1 MSDHLL
7 PSSPLAP
14 SHATTAAPVPAVE
27 ASPLEGK
34 KKKNKVRS
42 AWISFVSRIVAQV
55 IGAVATVVLGF
66 AIVSNHVGKLPAVT
80 TVTTSA
86 APATAGQGA
95 SESQVR
101 HETPAAPT
109 LVRARRTPGAALVV
123 LPFQD
128 FSPAGKP
135 TALADGLTEAV
146 TAALARGGRVHVT
159 SRTSAMQYK
168 APTQSLPAI
177 AAHLGVDFVVE
188 GSIVRQ
194 ADRVRVTVQLI
205 DAATDTHV
213 WAQTYDRPAR
223 DVLAFGAGVGADI
236 DRDLRSV
243 LPRSLQPVPPAAT
256 ATADIPPTTPVA
268 GALY

>member
-14 SHATTAAPVPAVE
+14 FHATTVAPVPAVE

-42 AWISFVSRIVAQV
+42 AWISFVGRIVAQV

-66 AIVSNHVGKLPAVT
+66 AIVSNHVGKLPAAG
-80 TVTTSA
+80 TVA
-86 APATAGQGA
+86 
-95 SESQVR
+95 VV
-101 HETPAAPT
+101 TPAAAAQSAPGQPAPVAPT
-109 LVRARRTPGAALVV
+109 LVRARRAPGAALVV

-128 FSPAGKP
+128 FSPAGAP
-135 TALADGLTEAV
+135 AALADGLTEAV
-146 TAALARGGRVHVT
+146 TASLARGGRIHVT

-168 APTQSLPAI
+168 APTRSLPAI
-177 AAHLGVDFVVE
+177 AAELGVDFVVE
-188 GSIVRQ
+188 GSILRQ
-194 ADRVRVTVQLI
+194 NDRVRVTVQLI

-223 DVLAFGAGVGADI
+223 DVLAFGARVGADI

-243 LPRSLQPVPPAAT
+243 LPRNLQAAPPAAA
-256 ATADIPPTTPVA
+256 ATADLPTTTPIAGPVF
-268 GALY
+268 